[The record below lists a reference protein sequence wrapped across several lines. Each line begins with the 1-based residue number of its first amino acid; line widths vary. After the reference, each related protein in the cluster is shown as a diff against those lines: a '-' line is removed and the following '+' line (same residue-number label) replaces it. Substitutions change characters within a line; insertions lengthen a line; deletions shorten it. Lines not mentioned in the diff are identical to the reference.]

1 MGGVSTRRSLLI
13 FRLIWG
19 GVEQRDCQVKGH
31 DLGVRI
37 LLAEAAGVQQGLVG
51 PICELDAVHFERMS
65 GVISIVV
72 IDADVSRD
80 RFEVVMQ

>member
-1 MGGVSTRRSLLI
+1 MKR
-13 FRLIWG
+13 
-19 GVEQRDCQVKGH
+19 H

-51 PICELDAVHFERMS
+51 PICELNAVHFERMS

-72 IDADVSRD
+72 DADVSRG
-80 RFEVVMQ
+80 RFEVVV